1 MFKLLWFGVESH
13 TNPSDIKPII
23 VVRRNVHTRTKH
35 THTHTHNR
43 VCVCMFCVLN
53 YRSHEIHCTKILF
66 DSVASFQVSG

>member
-23 VVRRNVHTRTKH
+23 VVRRNVHTRTKN
-35 THTHTHNR
+35 THTHTQVR
-43 VCVCMFCVLN
+43 VCMFCVLN